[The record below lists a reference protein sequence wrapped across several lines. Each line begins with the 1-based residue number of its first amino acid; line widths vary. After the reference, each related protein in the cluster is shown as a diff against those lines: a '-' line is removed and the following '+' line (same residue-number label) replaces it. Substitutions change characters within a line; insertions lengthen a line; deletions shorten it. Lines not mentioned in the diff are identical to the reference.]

1 MADYTSSR
9 SLAVT
14 ARLILIAHASTAALR
29 CSSFPADEPLDEH
42 GKRSAAA
49 LPGRLP
55 NADRRL
61 TSPELRTRQ
70 TAEALGL
77 NADVE
82 PALRDCDYGSWSG
95 RSFKEICAREPE
107 AVAAWLRAPEAAP
120 HGGESVLGLMQRVA
134 GWMLR
139 EQACRQGHARHHHS
153 RGDRAGDWRTAAV
166 VLAHRHRAAFDH
178 ALERRRHP
186 LDSVIVGLHGAVG
199 QRLLIGTPEERSAP
213 VRAPQIAC
221 SAAYN

>member
-1 MADYTSSR
+1 MAGYASSR

-29 CSSFPADEPLDEH
+29 GSSFPADEPLDEH

-49 LPGRLP
+49 LAGRLP

-139 EQACRQGHARHHHS
+139 EQACRHRSIVVTHA
-153 RGDRAGDWRTAAV
+153 TIV
-166 VLAHRHRAAFDH
+166 RAAIVQAIGAPPQSFWRIDI
-178 ALERRRHP
+178 AP
-186 LDSVIVGLHGAVG
+186 LSIT
-199 QRLLIGTPEERSAP
+199 RLSGDDTRWTLSSSGCTVPLASDF
-213 VRAPQIAC
+213 
-221 SAAYN
+221 